1 MSTGPLVKGGRPDG
15 AAFVIALGLAC
26 LGGVLIWDSTQIP
39 DMGGYAGVGAD
50 GMPRIVGWGLVLL
63 AIWTAVDGLRST
75 GETRDKIEL
84 APVLWIIGGLALQ
97 IGLLR
102 PLGFSVASG
111 LLFACTAF
119 AFGKRNLALTLP
131 IGLVFAL
138 FVYGVFDR
146 VLQLNL
152 PAGLLETLLFGG

>member
-1 MSTGPLVKGGRPDG
+1 MSTGSPVKGGRPDG

-26 LGGVLIWDSTQIP
+26 LGGVLIWDSTLIP

-63 AIWTAVDGLRST
+63 ALWTAIDGLRST

-84 APVLWIIGGLALQ
+84 APVLWIIGGLVLQ
-97 IGLLR
+97 ISLLK
-102 PLGFSVASG
+102 PLGFAIASG

-119 AFGKRNLALTLP
+119 AFGKRNFALTLP
-131 IGLVFAL
+131 IGLAFAL
-138 FVYGVFDR
+138 FVYGIFDR

-152 PAGLLETLLFGG
+152 PAGPLETLLFGG